1 MLNSVEIFS
10 ILNTKQNK
18 QINGNVLKVDF
29 LQTYLPE
36 AYYILNTLMHYA
48 SNICTLIN
56 IHDAL
61 LHTDK
66 DVDTAWET

>member
-1 MLNSVEIFS
+1 
-10 ILNTKQNK
+10 
-18 QINGNVLKVDF
+18 
-29 LQTYLPE
+29 
-36 AYYILNTLMHYA
+36 MHYA